1 MKDEDG
7 ERRRDMRIVTHTH
20 THLSRTKASSDAP
33 LVLMAVTI
41 LKTDVT
47 AQKTTAQVSRHY
59 VYYLRQWLN

>member
-1 MKDEDG
+1 
-7 ERRRDMRIVTHTH
+7 MRIVTHTH